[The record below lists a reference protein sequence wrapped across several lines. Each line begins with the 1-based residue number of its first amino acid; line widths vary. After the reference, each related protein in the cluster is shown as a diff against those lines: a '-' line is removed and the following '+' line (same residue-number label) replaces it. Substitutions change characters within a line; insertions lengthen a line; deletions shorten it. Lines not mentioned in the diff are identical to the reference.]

1 MTNPEKDDDL
11 AHGFYRF
18 DDLEAERIVHDR
30 SDLHRKQRRY
40 GFPQPV
46 KLGDSAGEI
55 SEASGVAL
63 AEGAQGAFHR
73 SRVNRRPR

>member
-1 MTNPEKDDDL
+1 MTTPEEDDDL
-11 AHGFYRF
+11 AHGFYSF

-46 KLGDSAGEI
+46 KLGDRQARFPKRAVWRWLRERKELSTA
-55 SEASGVAL
+55 
-63 AEGAQGAFHR
+63 AE
-73 SRVNRRPR
+73 